1 MFPDR
6 INPELE
12 QGTAQNRTNNEV
24 RVDRFVRAVFVIV
37 TKSVDKI
44 RTKGVSWK
52 GLEVIEPMFVLCQK
66 KKKMIFESGST
77 IKPLWRP
84 CYTFGRTKCFVLI
97 RCLCLSVTATPMMA
111 RFHHRVGSSHM

>member
-6 INPELE
+6 ELE

-52 GLEVIEPMFVLCQK
+52 GIEVIEPMFVLYVK
-66 KKKMIFESGST
+66 KENDF
-77 IKPLWRP
+77 
-84 CYTFGRTKCFVLI
+84 
-97 RCLCLSVTATPMMA
+97 
-111 RFHHRVGSSHM
+111 

>member
-6 INPELE
+6 ELE
-12 QGTAQNRTNNEV
+12 QSTAQNRTNNEV

-52 GLEVIEPMFVLCQK
+52 GLEVIEPKFAL
-66 KKKMIFESGST
+66 
-77 IKPLWRP
+77 
-84 CYTFGRTKCFVLI
+84 
-97 RCLCLSVTATPMMA
+97 
-111 RFHHRVGSSHM
+111 